1 MAYRTA
7 RRLLGTGVLTVCV
20 LVPAASAAGSTG
32 TAIVRRV
39 NDVRAQHG
47 LARLK
52 IAPQLSQAA
61 AAHCTEMMSGQGLSH
76 GALETRLRRYFSAG
90 IYGEAIAWMPIGPAS
105 GAGAVV
111 RAWMNSPPH
120 RAVLLSRRFDHI
132 GVAAQRG
139 TMGGQRGTTF
149 TIDVAS

>member
-1 MAYRTA
+1 MAYRKA
-7 RRLLGTGVLTVCV
+7 RRLLGTGVLTLGV
-20 LVPAASAAGSTG
+20 LVPAASAAGSTS

-52 IAPQLSQAA
+52 IAPQLGQAA
-61 AAHCTEMMSGQGLSH
+61 AAHCSEMMSGQGLSH
-76 GALETRLRRYFSAG
+76 GSLESRLRRYFSAG
-90 IYGEAIAWMPIGPAS
+90 TYGETLSWMPIGPAS

-120 RAVLLSRRFDHI
+120 RAVLLSRRFHNI
-132 GVAAQRG
+132 GVGVQRG
-139 TMGGQRGTTF
+139 SMRGQRGMSF